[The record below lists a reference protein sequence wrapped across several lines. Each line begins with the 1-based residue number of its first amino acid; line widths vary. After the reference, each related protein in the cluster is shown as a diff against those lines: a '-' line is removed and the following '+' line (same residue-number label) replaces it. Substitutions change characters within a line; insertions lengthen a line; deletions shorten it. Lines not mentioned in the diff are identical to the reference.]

1 VHGSKVRVRQA
12 FKDVQNVPRRSS
24 AIARRNQRN
33 TRGDFENERASAQR
47 AARVRSPCMKE
58 QIGPVAGPLQ
68 AGSDTLQA
76 ATKPVT
82 LRCYRL
88 DLISLGM

>member
-1 VHGSKVRVRQA
+1 MY
-12 FKDVQNVPRRSS
+12 
-24 AIARRNQRN
+24 
-33 TRGDFENERASAQR
+33 E
-47 AARVRSPCMKE
+47 E